1 MAAAA
6 SAPSREEMAAHVFQQ
21 ELRTVIH
28 WFTTWN
34 RYERQDFMAD
44 LVNKATPPDVRSLLD
59 AMETL
64 RVNDKPPSI
73 FQCQLK
79 LFSEWFAEWS
89 DQERDMLVHRLE
101 ELAPDFENEINAQVH
116 ARLKEHLQS
125 STQLPH

>member
-34 RYERQDFMAD
+34 HYERQDFMTD
-44 LVNKATPPDVRSLLD
+44 LVNKAIPADVRSLFEAL
-59 AMETL
+59 ETL
-64 RVNDKPPSI
+64 KVNDKPPSI

-89 DQERDMLVHRLE
+89 DEERDVLVHRLE
-101 ELAPDFENEINAQVH
+101 ELAPEFMNEVNVKVH
-116 ARLKEHLQS
+116 ARLLEQVRS
-125 STQLPH
+125 